1 MTVTVPYEPLRPG
14 PRGRRVEVIDF
25 DGSNGCYYEPVDLDS
40 RDVLLGRG
48 LSPSEADPR
57 FHQQMVYAVAS
68 KAIENFSAA
77 LGRQMEW
84 TRRRRGSTR
93 ARPRPLRIFPHAMQ
107 EANAYY
113 DARQHALL
121 FGYFAASASDSGS
134 NIPGQ
139 TIYSCLSHDIV
150 AHETAHALV
159 HDIRRFFMEPT
170 GPDTLAFHEAFADVV
185 ALFQHFSFTEAVLD
199 HVMRTG
205 GVLYDELAPPI
216 ARRRAWGRE
225 QPEMGTRP
233 QTLAEEAQRNTLV
246 GLAQQFGEAMG
257 LRAALRSALGTHP
270 DPAELERRFEPHE
283 RGAILVAAVF
293 DAFFTVYAYRMADL
307 LRIAGTGTQPAPGEL
322 SLDLANRLTAE
333 ATKTAGHFLNMCI
346 RALDYCPPVDIT
358 FGDFLRALITADT
371 ELVPDDDRG
380 YRDILIE
387 AFRRRGIRPADVTSY
402 ADSSLRWQPLETPSG
417 KRLYCRGLQ
426 FTLLGPSTP
435 GVAGE
440 NARILSEFA
449 EGHAAALGLRRRGK
463 GQKGIQ
469 PWTFHPVHRVGPDG
483 QLRFEIVA
491 ELVQQDLVA
500 LTARGRQPR
509 RLYRGG
515 VTLVIDARDGEV
527 RYAIYKRLDSK
538 NRLERYREF
547 WDRWRATLTETYSNP
562 DAEGGEADFALIHRG
577 Y

>member
-1 MTVTVPYEPLRPG
+1 V
-14 PRGRRVEVIDF
+14 
-25 DGSNGCYYEPVDLDS
+25 GSNL
-40 RDVLLGRG
+40 
-48 LSPSEADPR
+48 
-57 FHQQMVYAVAS
+57 
-68 KAIENFSAA
+68 
-77 LGRQMEW
+77 
-84 TRRRRGSTR
+84 
-93 ARPRPLRIFPHAMQ
+93 
-107 EANAYY
+107 
-113 DARQHALL
+113 
-121 FGYFAASASDSGS
+121 
-134 NIPGQ
+134 PGQ

-205 GVLYDELAPPI
+205 GVLYEETLAPPV
-216 ARRRAWGRE
+216 ARRRE
-225 QPEMGTRP
+225 QPEMGTRA
-233 QTLAEEAQRNTLV
+233 QTLAEEVQRNTLV

-257 LRAALRSALGTHP
+257 LRAALRSALGTRP

-283 RGAILVAAVF
+283 RGAILVAAIF

-307 LRIAGTGTQPAPGEL
+307 LRIAGSGRQPAPGEL
-322 SLDLANRLTAE
+322 SVDLATRLTSE
-333 ATKTAGHFLNMCI
+333 ATKTARHFLNMCI

-402 ADSSLRWQPLETPSG
+402 ADTSLRWQPLETPSG
-417 KRLYCRGLQ
+417 KRLYCRGLH
-426 FTLLGPSTP
+426 FSLVGRDGPE
-435 GVAGE
+435 VAGA
-440 NARILSEFA
+440 NARVLAEFA
-449 EGHAAALGLRRRGK
+449 QQHAGVLGLRRRGR
-463 GQKGIQ
+463 GQKGVL

-491 ELVQQDLVA
+491 ELVQQDRVA
-500 LTARGRQPR
+500 LASGRSQARRP
-509 RLYRGG
+509 YRGG
-515 VTLVIDARDGEV
+515 VTLVIDARDGAV
-527 RYAIYKRLDSK
+527 RYAIYKRLDSR

-547 WDRWRATLTETYSNP
+547 WDRWRATLTETYGGP
-562 DAEGGEADFALIHRG
+562 DVSSGEADFALIHRG